1 MQKGKKQDCRRAQ
14 WPGGSPV
21 IQTNMSPQHALTPH
35 KTLLRSHFTLYHL
48 TGINT
53 RLQLPHIDTRQACCG
68 LLGDRATTGVEDA
81 YGVFLRCCRLQRQPV
96 GSRIGRHAEPNS
108 IRSIRAAAATTEV
121 LLSELGNY
129 GSLPKL
135 QILTIDGTVLQ
146 SDSVGKTVFYA
157 AFINDAHRA
166 SRKNLSALFNQFKD
180 RVDYTFLLVD
190 GDSNEEGFKRQQD
203 GAKFYHFVAPSAT
216 IDSICGLFAKDEQ
229 APMMLMSDTKG
240 NIRNFYKSF
249 ESYNLKLTP
258 NYTTLKLN

>member
-1 MQKGKKQDCRRAQ
+1 MKKNVF
-14 WPGGSPV
+14 SVLLVLV
-21 IQTNMSPQHALTPH
+21 ILFVFPAISYWY
-35 KTLLRSHFTLYHL
+35 LREGFSY
-48 TGINT
+48 
-53 RLQLPHIDTRQACCG
+53 RK
-68 LLGDRATTGVEDA
+68 
-81 YGVFLRCCRLQRQPV
+81 
-96 GSRIGRHAEPNS
+96 
-108 IRSIRAAAATTEV
+108 AA
-121 LLSELGNY
+121 LSELGNY

-249 ESYNLKLTP
+249 ESVDFQHIVKQTTVLLPVTKTVKPQLTRDVE
-258 NYTTLKLN
+258 K